1 MSKWKSLWA
10 QATNELVS
18 QSWTIFGLMVGWIVL
33 PDGDTRDFVGA
44 TLAVLTFAWAVTM
57 PLRVSFDEDG
67 D

>member
-1 MSKWKSLWA
+1 MSKWKSLLA
-10 QATNELVS
+10 QATNDRVS

-57 PLRVSFDEDG
+57 PLRVSFDEDE

>member
-1 MSKWKSLWA
+1 MSKWKSLLA
-10 QATNELVS
+10 QATNDIVS

-57 PLRVSFDEDG
+57 PLRVSFDEDE

>member
-1 MSKWKSLWA
+1 MSKWKSLLA
-10 QATNELVS
+10 QATNDIVS